1 MNTKMSLLIVCILYS
16 FFAWGWASGV
26 VGSKSN
32 GMCHRKIFGPTQF
45 YYGSSQNPLLPTI

>member
-1 MNTKMSLLIVCILYS
+1 MNTKMSLLIVRMLYS
-16 FFAWGWASGV
+16 FFAWGWANGV